1 MRKLLPVLIF
11 TVLLLPN
18 YVYALGLG
26 DIHVDSTLNQKLD
39 ARINLVS
46 AVPEDA
52 EVMII
57 KLASQEEFLKAGIDR
72 PHLLNSLKFKA
83 VNENGQL
90 FIKVTSSSPIREPSL
105 NFLLDIDWP
114 DGHMLRQYTVLLNPP
129 VVSRT
134 SE

>member
-1 MRKLLPVLIF
+1 MVRKLLPALIF
-11 TVLLLPN
+11 TAMLLPN

-39 ARINLVS
+39 ARINLIS

-72 PHLLNSLKFKA
+72 PHSLTSLKFKA

-129 VVSRT
+129 VINRQ
-134 SE
+134 